1 MTKNDIRACALN
13 NIQWHSHSLECLM
26 ANIRYQNVIQCHSA
40 SETSAC
46 HSLSFNAITKKANG

>member
-1 MTKNDIRACALN
+1 MTFGLSPLITFNGIRTLA
-13 NIQWHSHSLECLM
+13 ECLM

-46 HSLSFNAITKKANG
+46 HSLPFNAITKKANG